1 MAYKDIILIDIK
13 VINIYK
19 ISLSNQKSV
28 SLRYVFQLKENLIT
42 DQINDVKNKIFNI
55 YEEKTQW
62 KSHGWKINYS

>member
-28 SLRYVFQLKENLIT
+28 SLRYVF
-42 DQINDVKNKIFNI
+42 
-55 YEEKTQW
+55 
-62 KSHGWKINYS
+62 